1 MSATAIAFVA
11 LLGAS
16 ATGTWLARA
25 YALRRRLLDH
35 PGERRSHSVATP
47 RGGGIAIV
55 VVLLLALAG
64 VVAGPWGGAGPGPLA
79 AFGGGLA
86 MVALAGLVD
95 DHRPLSPWLR
105 LGVHA
110 VAAGWFAAA
119 LWHGGASL
127 PVIAVVFLAILVLV
141 NVWNF
146 MDGIDG
152 IAASQAMLVSL
163 GLAAG
168 LQGAW
173 SFLALALV
181 AASLGFLPYNFPR
194 ARIFMGD
201 VGSGATG
208 FALAALGGMFVVDA
222 GAGGGLLLL
231 LPLSAFL
238 VDAGLTLL
246 RRVLRGE
253 RWWTPHVQHAYQA
266 WARGAGHFPVTV
278 AYAGWT
284 VTGLLLAFALRD
296 VDPVFILSS
305 CVGWYTV
312 AALLWWWLQWRGRS
326 RPEPRTE

>member
-1 MSATAIAFVA
+1 MAIA
-11 LLGAS
+11 LLGLLLLS
-16 ATGTWLARA
+16 ACGTWLARG
-25 YALRRRLLDH
+25 YALRRQLLDH
-35 PGERRSHSVATP
+35 PGERRSHSIATP

-55 VVLLLALAG
+55 AVLLLAAASVAAG
-64 VVAGPWGGAGPGPLA
+64 MWGGAGPGRLA
-79 AFGGGLA
+79 AFAGGLA

-110 VAAGWFAAA
+110 AAAGWFAAA
-119 LWHGGASL
+119 LWQGGASL
-127 PVIAVVFLAILVLV
+127 PVAVVVFLAIVVLV

-152 IAASQAMLVSL
+152 IAATQAVLASL
-163 GLAAG
+163 ALAAG

-173 SFLALALV
+173 SFLALGLA

-208 FALAALGGMFVVDA
+208 FALAALGGMSVVDA
-222 GAGGGLLLL
+222 GVRGGLLLL

-253 RWWTPHVQHAYQA
+253 RWWTAHVQHAYQA
-266 WARGAGHFPVTV
+266 WARRAGHVPVTV
-278 AYAGWT
+278 AYAAWT
-284 VTGLLLAFALRD
+284 LAGLLLAFLLAD
-296 VDPVFILSS
+296 VDLVFILSI
-305 CVGWYTV
+305 CAGWYTV
-312 AALLWWWLQWRGRS
+312 AALLWWWLQWRD
-326 RPEPRTE
+326 RPHGEPRTE